1 MEAEPRNQRQKVKI
15 MLKFFPY
22 ILKTLWGH
30 RTRTLLT
37 ISGAAVALFVFCC
50 VAVVGESLDRLTE
63 NAAADRTLIVFQ
75 ANRFCPFTS
84 SLPQDYA
91 SAIAKVPGVA
101 DVVPIKVYTNN
112 CRASLDV
119 IVFHGIPPE
128 KLQAARD
135 LTVTS
140 GSWDDF
146 LRLRDGALVGAGV
159 ARRRDI
165 LTGERF
171 SIGGVTVTVAGIFT
185 AAQPTEEEFIY
196 TQLEF
201 LQRQRGRDETGLVT
215 QFEVALDAGA
225 DAETVAR
232 EIDERYRGGPVAT
245 DTRTK
250 GVFQADSVN
259 DLAELVGFAHW
270 LGLACVALVLMLVA
284 TTTVMAV
291 QDRIREHA
299 MLRTVGL
306 NERLVFGLVMTE
318 SFLVS
323 LAGGSLGVA
332 AALAML
338 AWGRFSMGTEGVVI
352 AFQPSLSVAWLG
364 IATAGAAGL
373 VAGVFPAWQAT
384 RSEIVAALRQ
394 A

>member
-1 MEAEPRNQRQKVKI
+1 MF
-15 MLKFFPY
+15 KFFPY

-37 ISGAAVALFVFCC
+37 ISGAAVALFVFCG
-50 VAVVGESLDRLTE
+50 VATVGESLSRLTD
-63 NAAADRTLIVFQ
+63 NAESERSLVVFQ

-84 SLPQDYA
+84 SLPEDYA
-91 SAIAKVPGVA
+91 SAIGKLPGVA
-101 DVVPIKVYTNN
+101 DVIPLKVYTNN

-128 KLQAARD
+128 KLQQSRD
-135 LTVTS
+135 LTLVS
-140 GSWDDF
+140 GNWDDF
-146 LRLRDGALVGAGV
+146 LRLRDGALVGSAE
-159 ARRRDI
+159 ARRRNI
-165 LTGERF
+165 ETGDRF
-171 SIGGVTVTVAGIFT
+171 TIGGVTVTVAGIFT
-185 AAQPTEEEFIY
+185 APQPSQEDFIF

-201 LQRQRGRDETGLVT
+201 LQRQRGRDETGRVT
-215 QFEVALDAGA
+215 QFEVLLNDTA
-225 DAETVAR
+225 DPEQVAR
-232 EIDERYRGGPVAT
+232 QIDDMYRGGPTAT

-250 GVFQADSVN
+250 GVFQADSVA

-299 MLRTVGL
+299 VLRTVGL
-306 NERLVFGLVMTE
+306 NERLVFGLVVTE

-323 LAGGSLGVA
+323 LVGGIVGVA
-332 AALAML
+332 TALATL

-352 AFQPSLSVAWLG
+352 AFEPSLSVALLG
-364 IATAGAAGL
+364 IATAAVAGL
-373 VAGVFPAWQAT
+373 WAGVVPAWQAT
-384 RSEIVAALRQ
+384 RSQIVAALRHV
-394 A
+394 